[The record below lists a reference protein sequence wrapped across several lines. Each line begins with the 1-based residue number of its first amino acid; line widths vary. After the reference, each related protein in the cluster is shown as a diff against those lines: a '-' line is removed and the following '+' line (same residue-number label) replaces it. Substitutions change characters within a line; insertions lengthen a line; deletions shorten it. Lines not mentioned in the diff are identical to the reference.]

1 MRVTI
6 IRIKGR
12 EYEVNARQLR
22 DLETKGY
29 DIEVIEGYDIEVSDY
44 NSIEIKDRD

>member
-6 IRIKGR
+6 IKIKGR
-12 EYEVNARQLR
+12 EYEVNARQLQ
-22 DLETKGY
+22 DLQEKGY

-44 NSIEIKDRD
+44 NSIAIKERD